1 MSGGETVTDDP
12 RLKRVLKRYRKLDEH
27 PDASIDVTA
36 LGIVQLRT
44 LVGCAEGDPL
54 IAPRALDSEAAARF
68 GAILGVPLE
77 LEDFDF
83 FLHCYVR
90 TECVTDYYA
99 DPTARPLASPENGP
113 PAKIPLP
120 KGMRWL
126 AVRPRDGKEHYIGVP
141 EAS

>member
-1 MSGGETVTDDP
+1 MTDDP
-12 RLKRVLKRYRKLDEH
+12 RLKRVLRRYRKLDDYS
-27 PDASIDVTA
+27 DASIDVTA
-36 LGIVQLRT
+36 LGLAQLRNA
-44 LVGCAEGDPL
+44 LGCGADDPL
-54 IAPRALDSEAAARF
+54 IAPHPLDAGAARRL
-68 GAILGVPLE
+68 GAVLGIRMDLSE
-77 LEDFDF
+77 FDF

-90 TECVTDYYA
+90 TECVAEYYA
-99 DPTARPLASPENGP
+99 DRAPRPLASPENGP